1 MRRFGIVATTALLAG
16 VGMLGL
22 TGCGPDQDAAPG
34 AAQGAVEVVAA
45 MGAEGQALAA
55 LGFDSTD
62 IEPTTGGESSA
73 GPDQDSTSDGWRKR
87 HRARVLLRDNALH
100 GEVVVQAKD
109 GTKTIV
115 VQRGR
120 VTAIDADSMTVTS
133 TDGFTLT
140 WTFGDKLRVV
150 QRRASVQPDQVEVG
164 AEVGVAGAKDGDHGI
179 ARLIVIPRAK

>member
-16 VGMLGL
+16 VGVLGL
-22 TGCGPDQDAAPG
+22 TGCGPAQDP
-34 AAQGAVEVVAA
+34 AQSAVEVVAA

-55 LGFDSTD
+55 LGFDPAD
-62 IEPTTGGESSA
+62 IEPAMGGEPNAESDED
-73 GPDQDSTSDGWRKR
+73 GRQDGWRKR

-100 GEVVVQAKD
+100 GEVVVQTKD
-109 GTKTIV
+109 GTKSIV
-115 VQRGR
+115 VQRGT

-133 TDGFTLT
+133 TDGFTFA

-164 AEVGVAGAKDGDHGI
+164 TEVGVAGARDGDRGI
-179 ARLIVIPRAK
+179 ARLVIIPRAK